1 MVLCRAVWCLRLL
14 LLGDLLQSPSLARLW
29 APVIELHCLGWIVNP
44 FQRKPEIAGMSKT
57 LSKPFFLKYTC
68 SYSML
73 PLYRVLPAMKGYA
86 REAWTVQRTVLTVA
100 IIAVALVQVWIA
112 RRLHGD

>member
-1 MVLCRAVWCLRLL
+1 
-14 LLGDLLQSPSLARLW
+14 
-29 APVIELHCLGWIVNP
+29 
-44 FQRKPEIAGMSKT
+44 
-57 LSKPFFLKYTC
+57 
-68 SYSML
+68 ML

-112 RRLHGD
+112 LVSRAFSHRSVVLRTAGASAGAGRLRARHSR